1 MDFMFKRKIEAAI
14 TSGFIKNNSERVMK
28 VAKSFSAKI
37 NDDNILSNNMDNFY
51 LKGGNAI
58 SVLEDQ
64 PLTGDFDFQFVP
76 NADAYNNWNTRIDVI
91 DTRIIEAMKDTVK
104 DYGGSMF
111 DLSVLECNSIKNIVL
126 DVIKNESGVI
136 KNESDVIENEKV
148 IVNKTEF
155 FNSVERI
162 GDEYMKSDY
171 VAVAAEANKSK
182 DKRAPVNRHTP
193 PEKNAFK
200 NNLFQA
206 CAYVNYTIPGF
217 ILYRLVCRSSYE
229 ITIGEEKPDNVT
241 LKSEIIDVSIPRVG
255 SGEVY
260 MSQKGIVTHFR
271 KKNGFF
277 IPGWGYHFYENINLL
292 QEIELGISGSPQ
304 KKEKRLDRFNQAANK
319 LIEANKKRKSTIK
332 SNINNSSIVKLLDKK
347 IYEPDGVGGVNEI
360 YGYYFALSYI
370 SGNCM
375 SFTDETNEFILNK
388 VLPNTIESYFN
399 VFLTNNPISKA
410 LNVLY
415 EFKINDD
422 FSFTVRDLKGIVD
435 KIIADF
441 NRICSVRYGI
451 GKISVKNLSPY
462 LYADGNIKC
471 GFDYAVI
478 SVDDQNAYDKLFDYC
493 KDCCSLGSDE
503 SIKYHSA
510 EKKDGTAIIT
520 MNKTLDSVTRVAYVI
535 IQADN
540 GHTGNIKSLAEEMLK
555 FSILESQR
563 FPLTQIVQDIR
574 KHK

>member
-1 MDFMFKRKIEAAI
+1 MTHEQKQKIEAEI
-14 TSGFIKNNSERVMK
+14 TAEFISKNSERVMD
-28 VAKSFSAKI
+28 VAKTFSEKI
-37 NDDNILSNNMDNFY
+37 LNDKIISKYMNNFY
-51 LKGGNAI
+51 LKGGNSI
-58 SVLEDQ
+58 SVLEDK

-91 DTRIIEAMKDTVK
+91 DKRIIEAMKDTVK

-111 DLSVLECNSIKNIVL
+111 DTSISDCGNIKKIVSE
-126 DVIKNESGVI
+126 VIGK
-136 KNESDVIENEKV
+136 DADAAEN
-148 IVNKTEF
+148 EF

-162 GDEYMKSDY
+162 GDEYMTCDY
-171 VAVAAEANKSK
+171 VTVAVEASKNADNRAA
-182 DKRAPVNRHTP
+182 VNRQTQ
-193 PEKNAFK
+193 PEMNVFDNKKFP
-200 NNLFQA
+200 A
-206 CAYVNYTIPGF
+206 CVYVNYTIPGF
-217 ILYRLVCRSSYE
+217 ILYRLVCKRSYT
-229 ITIGEEKPDNVT
+229 ITIDGVAEKVT

-260 MSQKGIVTHFR
+260 MSMKGIVTNFR
-271 KKNGFF
+271 EKDAFV

-319 LIEANKKRKSTIK
+319 LIEANKNRKNTVKTTI
-332 SNINNSSIVKLLDKK
+332 SNKDIVKLLDEK
-347 IYEPDGVGGVNEI
+347 INEPDSMGGDNEI
-360 YGYYFALSYI
+360 WGYYLALSYTA
-370 SGNCM
+370 GNCM
-375 SFTDETNEFILNK
+375 FYADETVNIISDTVIPK
-388 VLPNTIESYFN
+388 TVESYFN
-399 VFLTNNPISKA
+399 DL
-410 LNVLY
+410 LNWKHASNILSALY
-415 EFKINDD
+415 EYKIKDR
-422 FSFTVRDLKGIVD
+422 FLFTVSDLKGIAD

-441 NRICSVRYGI
+441 NKICSVRYGI
-451 GKISVKNLSPY
+451 GKIAAKHLSPY

-478 SVDDQNAYDKLFDYC
+478 SVDDQNVCDKLFDYC

-510 EKKDGTAIIT
+510 EKKDGAAVIT
-520 MNKTLDSVTRVAYVI
+520 MNKSLNGVTRVAYVI

-540 GHTGNIKSLAEEMLK
+540 GQTGDIKSFAEEMLK

-574 KHK
+574 KH